1 MNYEKIALVCLFLGI
16 LIFVQF
22 YLRKKYKEKLN
33 SEPTARGLKLLSRLN
48 LSRTSHLDLITTGQE
63 SFLIITSKNAQ
74 STVVPL
80 SRSDSESEVMSEEL
94 PYA

>member
-33 SEPTARGLKLLSRLN
+33 SETTARGLKLLSRLN

-63 SFLIITSKNAQ
+63 SFIITSKNAQ

-80 SRSDSESEVMSEEL
+80 SKSDSESEVMSEEL

>member
-1 MNYEKIALVCLFLGI
+1 MKHYIENSNINYQDSIFISHKNQQITFGEFYHNVCSKS
-16 LIFVQF
+16 
-22 YLRKKYKEKLN
+22 R
-33 SEPTARGLKLLSRLN
+33 SLSRLN

-80 SRSDSESEVMSEEL
+80 SRSDSESEVVSEEL

>member
-22 YLRKKYKEKLN
+22 YLRKKYKEKLK
-33 SEPTARGLKLLSRLN
+33 SEPEARGLKLLSRLN

-80 SRSDSESEVMSEEL
+80 SRSASESEVMSEEL

>member
-22 YLRKKYKEKLN
+22 YLRQKYKEKFN
-33 SEPTARGLKLLSRLN
+33 SEPKVRGLKLLSRLN

-80 SRSDSESEVMSEEL
+80 SGSDSKSEVMSEEL
-94 PYA
+94 PYD

>member
-33 SEPTARGLKLLSRLN
+33 SETTARGLKLLS
-48 LSRTSHLDLITTGQE
+48 D
-63 SFLIITSKNAQ
+63 
-74 STVVPL
+74 
-80 SRSDSESEVMSEEL
+80 
-94 PYA
+94 

>member
-33 SEPTARGLKLLSRLN
+33 SETTARGLKLLSRLN
-48 LSRTSHLDLITTGQE
+48 LSRTSHLDLITTG
-63 SFLIITSKNAQ
+63 
-74 STVVPL
+74 
-80 SRSDSESEVMSEEL
+80 
-94 PYA
+94 